1 VSPLIP
7 LPLLLSAENDF
18 ILTSPYPQN
27 DVLSPL
33 LILSWNIHGNF
44 ALKLTSPNFSAVL
57 SSFDVYLLQETHV
70 QSSQSDAHDIPNGYL
85 LHSVARP
92 CLDEMGHPGG
102 GIAALVRSSLDVTVR
117 KDIMS

>member
-1 VSPLIP
+1 M
-7 LPLLLSAENDF
+7 
-18 ILTSPYPQN
+18 
-27 DVLSPL
+27 
-33 LILSWNIHGNF
+33 
-44 ALKLTSPNFSAVL
+44 KLTSLDFLAFL
-57 SSFDVYLLQETHV
+57 CSFDVCLLQETHV
-70 QSSQSDAHDIPNGYL
+70 QSSQSDALDIPNGFL